1 VLYNLVQIIEQS
13 AKAFPNKGAFRY
25 MEDSI
30 TYKELDI
37 KSNQLA
43 HYLITRGVKKGDRV
57 GILMH
62 RCLETSI
69 AIYGILKSGA
79 AYVPID
85 PFLPNERIKFLIND
99 CDIKHLVSTDKQ
111 SKKIRTI

>member
-1 VLYNLVQIIEQS
+1 MQILEGS
-13 AKAFPNKGAFRY
+13 AKNFPLKEAFRY
-25 MEDSI
+25 LDESI
-30 TYKELDI
+30 IYSDLDL
-37 KSNQLA
+37 KTNQLA
-43 HYLITRGVKKGDRV
+43 TYLIGLGVKKGDRV

-85 PFLPNERIKFLIND
+85 PFLPNERVKFLIND
-99 CDIKHLVSTDKQ
+99 CGIKHLVTTQKQ
-111 SKKIRTI
+111 SKKFN